1 MKRLLESN
9 DGMALFLVLWVL
21 ILLSVIVGEFCYAM
35 RTEINITRNFKEET
49 QAYYIAEAGLNE
61 AIGGLIKNQIIAPKT
76 ERIES
81 GEETPEIG
89 WRVGVDIPSV
99 PFGQGQ
105 FEVKIGNESGKVN
118 INRADQAFLKMLLGS
133 FDLKDRDRDIIVDS
147 ILDWRD
153 KDDLHRMNGA
163 EDDYYG
169 SLPTP
174 YECKDDDFESVEEL
188 LMVRGITP
196 EIFYGGLKDMV
207 TVYETPESGNDTGT
221 LLRRQSG
228 RAKPP
233 QKISINAI
241 PPRLLRAIPSMTDE
255 LVQEIM
261 GYRKEKDFV
270 RLNDLLQVVGADV
283 YNTIKHYL
291 IFPMGPFYTIES
303 VGKVK
308 GTQTRQRVEAIVQI
322 DGRFKRGYRITQW
335 REGFDRLM

>member
-21 ILLSVIVGEFCYAM
+21 ILLTVIVGEFCYAM

-81 GEETPEIG
+81 GEEEPEIG
-89 WRVGVDIPSV
+89 WRVGVDIPAV
-99 PFGQGQ
+99 PFGEGQ

-118 INRADQAFLKMLLGS
+118 INSADQVFLKMLLGS
-133 FDLKDRDRDIIVDS
+133 FDLKDSDRDIIVDS

-153 KDDLHRMNGA
+153 KDNLHRLSGA

-174 YECKDDDFESVEEL
+174 YESKDDDFESIEEL

-207 TVYETPESGNDTGT
+207 TVYETPGLGNDTET
-221 LLRRQSG
+221 ILRRGQG
-228 RAKPP
+228 LAKRPP
-233 QKISINAI
+233 KISINAI
-241 PPRLLRAIPSMTDE
+241 PPQLLRGLPLMTDE
-255 LVQEIM
+255 LVKAVME
-261 GYRKEKDFV
+261 YRKEKDFI
-270 RLNDLLQVVGADV
+270 RLPDLLPVVGSDV
-283 YNTIKHYL
+283 YIAIKPYL
-291 IFPMGPFYTIES
+291 SWKIGPFYTIES

-322 DGRFKRGYRITQW
+322 DGRVKRGYRITQW

>member
-1 MKRLLESN
+1 MKRFLESN
-9 DGMALFLVLWVL
+9 DGIALFLVLWVL

-76 ERIES
+76 EPIES
-81 GEETPEIG
+81 SEETPEIG
-89 WRVGVDIPSV
+89 WRVGVDIPAV

-105 FEVKIGNESGKVN
+105 FEIKIGNESGKVN
-118 INRADQAFLKMLLGS
+118 INSADQAFLKMLLGS

-153 KDDLHRMNGA
+153 KDDFHRMNGA

-196 EIFYGGLKDMV
+196 EIFYGGLRDMV
-207 TVYETPESGNDTGT
+207 TVYETPESGNNTRDILRKATG
-221 LLRRQSG
+221 QKKG
-228 RAKPP
+228 P

-241 PPRLLRAIPSMTDE
+241 SPRLLRTVPSMTDE
-255 LVQEIM
+255 LVQAIM
-261 GYRKEKDFV
+261 EYRKEKDFIK
-270 RLNDLLQVVGADV
+270 LHDLLPVVGSDV
-283 YNTIKHYL
+283 YIAIRRYL
-291 IFPMGPFYTIES
+291 TWAIGPFYTIES

-322 DGRFKRGYRITQW
+322 DGRFTRGYRITQW

>member
-21 ILLSVIVGEFCYAM
+21 ILLTVIVGEFCYAM
-35 RTEINITRNFKEET
+35 STEINITRNFKEET

-81 GEETPEIG
+81 GEEEPEIG
-89 WRVGVDIPSV
+89 WRVGVDIPAV
-99 PFGQGQ
+99 PFGEGQ

-118 INRADQAFLKMLLGS
+118 INRADQVFLKMLLGS
-133 FDLKDRDRDIIVDS
+133 FDLKGRDRDIIVDS

-196 EIFYGGLKDMV
+196 EIFYGGLRDMV
-207 TVYETPESGNDTGT
+207 TIYETPGLGNDTET
-221 LLRRQSG
+221 ILRRRQG
-228 RAKPP
+228 LVKRP

-241 PPRLLRAIPSMTDE
+241 PPRLLRGLPLMTDE
-255 LVQEIM
+255 LVKAVME
-261 GYRKEKDFV
+261 YRKEKDFI
-270 RLNDLLQVVGADV
+270 RLHDLLPVVGSDV
-283 YNTIKHYL
+283 YIAIKPYL
-291 IFPMGPFYTIES
+291 SWEIGPFYTIES

-308 GTQTRQRVEAIVQI
+308 ETQTRQRVEAIVQI

-335 REGFDRLM
+335 REGFDHLM